1 MAAAAPFDGVL
12 PRWQLHV
19 LGFGRRE
26 IARAVKAGRWAG
38 HGTHTIALHT
48 GPLSERAARWRAIW
62 ETAQGVALLD
72 GVSSL
77 HAAGLTGFSE
87 RLIHVSVPRNA
98 RCPQPEGVRIHR
110 LRQSPSER
118 VEGGIPRT
126 RSEVAAVRAAHWAM
140 TDRQAALILAMAVQ
154 QRLTTGMRLVA
165 ATQGVTCRARR
176 SFIKAVAID
185 VAGGAESLGELD
197 FARACRRHGIPEPSR
212 QVVRQ
217 GTAGRI
223 YLDAR
228 WDRSKVVVE
237 IDGAGHRW
245 GLAVSADN
253 LRANE
258 VSLGGDTVLRI
269 DLLGLRLNGD
279 EFLAQVRRA
288 VTGCV

>member
-1 MAAAAPFDGVL
+1 M
-12 PRWQLHV
+12 
-19 LGFGRRE
+19 
-26 IARAVKAGRWAG
+26 
-38 HGTHTIALHT
+38 
-48 GPLSERAARWRAIW
+48 
-62 ETAQGVALLD
+62 
-72 GVSSL
+72 
-77 HAAGLTGFSE
+77 
-87 RLIHVSVPRNA
+87 
-98 RCPQPEGVRIHR
+98 
-110 LRQSPSER
+110 
-118 VEGGIPRT
+118 
-126 RSEVAAVRAAHWAM
+126 RAAHWAM